1 MSDSCGASEKEME
14 EMNNQNADEGE
25 DLRSWGRI
33 SVRWSVCFEDDGSL
47 SESCN
52 FIYLASVPVLRTHF
66 PSLDSVTYHIR
77 QE

>member
-33 SVRWSVCFEDDGSL
+33 SVGWSVCFKDDGSL

-66 PSLDSVTYHIR
+66 PSLDSVNYHIR